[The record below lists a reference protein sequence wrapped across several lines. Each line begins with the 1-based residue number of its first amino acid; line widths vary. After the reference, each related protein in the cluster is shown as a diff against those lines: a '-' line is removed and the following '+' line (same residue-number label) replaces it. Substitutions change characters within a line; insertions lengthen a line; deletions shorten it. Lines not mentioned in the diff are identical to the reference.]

1 MWINYS
7 INLLDNNDI
16 NLLCIRSQTGPDT
29 GQTGQGRLSGLPDHQ
44 GVGVARLCQ
53 VGQEGGGVEPDEV
66 EPGQR
71 MLVPDQRSVDVV
83 NAGHQVDPWMTDQ
96 AGNGSLGLAVPQHW
110 SVNVVNY
117 QVKIG
122 RYVCQNL
129 INMFGCRG
137 ECSFNLKN
145 ILRYGGQNLL
155 DCQGRKEAVD
165 NDGIFLQ

>member
-1 MWINYS
+1 MIRNS
-7 INLLDNNDI
+7 IPRDLCIIIILHKFDYI
-16 NLLCIRSQTGPDT
+16 NLLCIGSQTGPDT

-96 AGNGSLGLAVPQHW
+96 AGDGSLGLAIPQHR
-110 SVNVVNY
+110 SVNVVNN
-117 QVKIG
+117 QIK
-122 RYVCQNL
+122 
-129 INMFGCRG
+129 MFT
-137 ECSFNLKN
+137 
-145 ILRYGGQNLL
+145 ILPL
-155 DCQGRKEAVD
+155 
-165 NDGIFLQ
+165 